1 MMITLPVGLGAL
13 NLASFELDAR
23 LAADTLPIAD
33 LPLCR
38 ALLMNDS
45 RYPWVVLVPRIAS
58 VSEVFELSPEEQT
71 QLWQEATQLG
81 AAMKKVFHGDKL
93 NIATLGNVVSQL
105 HIHVVVRYADDA
117 SWPASVWGNGTP
129 EPYELTQQG
138 ERREQLLAQIEGL
151 ALPT

>member
-1 MMITLPVGLGAL
+1 M
-13 NLASFELDAR
+13 ASFELDAR

-38 ALLMNDS
+38 ALLMNDA
-45 RYPWVVLVPRIAS
+45 RYPWVVLVPRVVS
-58 VSEVFELSPEEQT
+58 VSEVFELSPEEQA

-93 NIATLGNVVSQL
+93 NIATLGNVVRQL
-105 HIHVVVRYADDA
+105 HIHLVVRYTDDA
-117 SWPASVWGNGTP
+117 SWPAPVWGNGAP
-129 EPYELTQQG
+129 EPYELDQQG